1 MSNEEDK
8 FKKSKRI
15 LKDENA
21 IRKQMKIAKAYNI
34 PVESP
39 HQFAKH
45 HVLDCGNPNC
55 VMCANPRKVWKEKTI
70 QERRFEQPEKYK
82 EEND

>member
-1 MSNEEDK
+1 MSAEEDK

-39 HQFAKH
+39 HQLSKH

-70 QERRFEQPEKYK
+70 QEKRFEQTEKFD
-82 EEND
+82 ND

>member
-1 MSNEEDK
+1 MSTEEDK

-21 IRKQMKIAKAYNI
+21 IRKQLKIAKSHNA

-45 HVLDCGNPNC
+45 HAMNCGNPNC
-55 VMCANPRKVWKEKTI
+55 VMCGNPRKMWNEKTI
-70 QERRFEQPEKYK
+70 QEKRFEQTEKYK

>member
-21 IRKQMKIAKAYNI
+21 IRKQLKIAKAYSI

-39 HQFAKH
+39 HQLAKH
-45 HVLDCGNPNC
+45 HVLDCVNPNC

-70 QERRFEQPEKYK
+70 QERRFEQTEKYK

>member
-1 MSNEEDK
+1 MSAEEDK

-21 IRKQMKIAKAYNI
+21 IRKQLRIAKAYNI

-45 HVLDCGNPNC
+45 HAMNCGNPNC
-55 VMCANPRKVWKEKTI
+55 VMCGNPRKVFKEKTI
-70 QERRFEQPEKYK
+70 QEKRFEQTERYK
-82 EEND
+82 EDND

>member
-15 LKDENA
+15 LEDENA
-21 IRKQMKIAKAYNI
+21 IRKQLKIAKAYKI

-39 HQFAKH
+39 HQLAKH

-55 VMCANPRKVWKEKTI
+55 VMCANPRKVFKEKTI
-70 QERRFEQPEKYK
+70 QERRFEQTEKF
-82 EEND
+82 DS